1 MEDRTVHV
9 SLEDAETAL
18 RIARAVS
25 QAGGPDGAQL
35 EVAWL
40 LGLFGASFAPADL
53 GRVADALR
61 LAGLA
66 CEPEIAAAPPD
77 GRVTVVLF
85 ARRFADEPAPEP
97 APAST
102 APSAEEADQGVRRTA
117 VLLAAAALPVLATVT
132 LGSTVGVVFL
142 VLAVVGIGAARLRPA
157 LLTRAGVV
165 GGGPGAAARALVA
178 VAAMTAVAALLG
190 YPVQAG
196 LDRRMAQE
204 RQEDV
209 AAAAAA
215 ATVRERA
222 RVRAEQRRRDAEERL
237 RRAREAAAELR
248 AEALRRRRARAAR
261 DRRERRAA
269 AAQRARERAAAE
281 QAAAGQGT
289 AAPTAPG
296 TSEPAP
302 DTAAPEAATPGAAA
316 PQAATP
322 GTATP
327 QAAAPGAA
335 PPDTAEPQ
343 ALEGVPGLAPS
354 PGWPFPPR
362 RLG

>member
-1 MEDRTVHV
+1 MGRPTAPIPVTPNPGQRVDRSAEDRTVHV

-142 VLAVVGIGAARLRPA
+142 VLAVGGIGAARLR
-157 LLTRAGVV
+157 TRAPDPCRRGRGRPGSGGTGAR
-165 GGGPGAAARALVA
+165 GGGGDDGRGGAAGLPGPGRPRPAH
-178 VAAMTAVAALLG
+178 G
-190 YPVQAG
+190 AG
-196 LDRRMAQE
+196 APRGRGGGGG
-204 RQEDV
+204 
-209 AAAAAA
+209 
-215 ATVRERA
+215 
-222 RVRAEQRRRDAEERL
+222 RRD
-237 RRAREAAAELR
+237 RA
-248 AEALRRRRARAAR
+248 
-261 DRRERRAA
+261 
-269 AAQRARERAAAE
+269 
-281 QAAAGQGT
+281 
-289 AAPTAPG
+289 
-296 TSEPAP
+296 
-302 DTAAPEAATPGAAA
+302 
-316 PQAATP
+316 
-322 GTATP
+322 
-327 QAAAPGAA
+327 
-335 PPDTAEPQ
+335 
-343 ALEGVPGLAPS
+343 
-354 PGWPFPPR
+354 
-362 RLG
+362 